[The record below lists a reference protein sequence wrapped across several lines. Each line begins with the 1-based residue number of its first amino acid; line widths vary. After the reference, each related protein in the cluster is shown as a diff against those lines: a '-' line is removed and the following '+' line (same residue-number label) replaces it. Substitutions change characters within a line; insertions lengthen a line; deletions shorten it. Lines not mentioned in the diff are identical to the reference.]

1 MLVCALQQLLTTPQ
15 PDVEVRSPR
24 TQPRAAARAS
34 PPKRAAEGPLLTR
47 PPRPPPPPQ
56 VRSRGLLALGTLIEA
71 DPASARLCCDLD
83 LTSVVAQLKEA
94 PGATSRARALAAKV
108 LALLESAAKAANE
121 VEADAA
127 LYG

>member
-15 PDVEVRSPR
+15 PDVEVRS
-24 TQPRAAARAS
+24 
-34 PPKRAAEGPLLTR
+34 
-47 PPRPPPPPQ
+47 
-56 VRSRGLLALGTLIEA
+56 RGLLALGTLIEA
-71 DPASARLCCDLD
+71 DPATARLCCDLD

-108 LALLESAAKAANE
+108 LALLWRARINPNPNPNPYPIPNPVPNPNPNPNQVLALLESAAKAANE

>member
-1 MLVCALQQLLTTPQ
+1 
-15 PDVEVRSPR
+15 
-24 TQPRAAARAS
+24 
-34 PPKRAAEGPLLTR
+34 
-47 PPRPPPPPQ
+47 
-56 VRSRGLLALGTLIEA
+56 
-71 DPASARLCCDLD
+71 
-83 LTSVVAQLKEA
+83 VAQLKEA

>member
-15 PDVEVRSPR
+15 PDVE
-24 TQPRAAARAS
+24 
-34 PPKRAAEGPLLTR
+34 
-47 PPRPPPPPQ
+47 

-71 DPASARLCCDLD
+71 DPASARLCCDLE
-83 LTSVVAQLKEA
+83 LASVVAQLKEA

>member
-15 PDVEVRSPR
+15 PDVEVRRRPSA
-24 TQPRAAARAS
+24 QPKA
-34 PPKRAAEGPLLTR
+34 PYLPT
-47 PPRPPPPPQ
+47 RPPPPPQ

-71 DPASARLCCDLD
+71 DPATARLCCDLD